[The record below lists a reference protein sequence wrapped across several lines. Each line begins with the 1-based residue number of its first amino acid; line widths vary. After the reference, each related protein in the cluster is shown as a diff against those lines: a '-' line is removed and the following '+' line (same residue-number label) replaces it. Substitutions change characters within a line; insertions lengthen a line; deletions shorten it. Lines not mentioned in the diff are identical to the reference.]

1 MSRASA
7 RTNGKGSL
15 MTGKTAAPEIDEL
28 SQLRA
33 PEEFRRAIVRDPY
46 ASIYRFDY
54 DAVRGAAIDP
64 ATLYAGN
71 SVVPT
76 SGYYFDIDG
85 EVAMW
90 YRAGEVFPHLA
101 PVSGAGGRF
110 MFVTDRRDATASDLR
125 FIILRRGWGG
135 DVKNIIIR

>member
-1 MSRASA
+1 MSG
-7 RTNGKGSL
+7 N
-15 MTGKTAAPEIDEL
+15 MTAPEIDEL

-54 DAVRGAAIDP
+54 DAVRGGPIEEAS
-64 ATLYAGN
+64 LYTGG
-71 SVVPT
+71 SRVPLD
-76 SGYYFDIDG
+76 GYYFDLDG
-85 EVAMW
+85 EVVKY
-90 YRAGEVFPHLA
+90 YREVDMFPHLA

-135 DVKNIIIR
+135 DVKNIVIR